1 MDDHIYR
8 DDFADNAGHSAASTI
23 DLPLTSPPAARARV
37 SDQGSA
43 PAERPALVPAGRALF
58 AVPRRPPE
66 QGGQG
71 AGGGGIG
78 TQGSPPE
85 SRREV
90 DVPPP
95 AGAAESGGGRDPAVA
110 RCPGC
115 RGRVSATQPGRGSQ
129 CALCGG
135 GWGRGGW
142 AHECSAC
149 NAFLCKECAV
159 ATSESGGALRVL
171 ATLMQRPVRRSWLRP
186 ALRRTPA
193 RPFKTPAAGPR
204 RAEFWCRQIASATGG
219 CRALGLNCLFWLVIA
234 HLLLVKLAGELRCT
248 STSAW
253 RPRGSRARE
262 LGTTLPCAA

>member
-8 DDFADNAGHSAASTI
+8 DDFADNAGDSAASTVE
-23 DLPLTSPPAARARV
+23 LPLTSPPAARARV

-142 AHECSAC
+142 AHECSTC
-149 NAFLCKECAV
+149 NALLCKACAV
-159 ATSESGGALRVL
+159 ATSENGGGAPSVGHADAEAGQEVL
-171 ATLMQRPVRRSWLRP
+171 AEASVAEDTRTAFQDTSSRAAQGGVLVPPDSFGDRRLQ
-186 ALRRTPA
+186 
-193 RPFKTPAAGPR
+193 GPR
-204 RAEFWCRQIASATGG
+204 FELPF
-219 CRALGLNCLFWLVIA
+219 
-234 HLLLVKLAGELRCT
+234 LAGDCPP
-248 STSAW
+248 STREARRGAAVHIHECMEAAW
-253 RPRGSRARE
+253 E
-262 LGTTLPCAA
+262 